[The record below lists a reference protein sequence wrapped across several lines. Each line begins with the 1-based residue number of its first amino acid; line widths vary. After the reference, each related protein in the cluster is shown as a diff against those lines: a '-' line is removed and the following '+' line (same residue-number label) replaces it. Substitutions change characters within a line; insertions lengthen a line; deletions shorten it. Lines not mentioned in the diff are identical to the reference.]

1 MRINTGA
8 RLAPLRVNGM
18 PNIPSFIIRS
28 VSLGIGLAMDAF
40 SVSVTDGLKETN
52 MSRARA
58 LFIAGIY
65 GGFQFLMPLLGWGCV
80 KLLEQAFTAFQPFVP
95 WIALGLLL
103 FLGGRMVREGLCRGP
118 EAEEEGPSQG
128 QKSLATLLLQGL
140 ATSID
145 ALSVGF
151 TISEYSFKGALGA
164 ALIIGLVT
172 AGLCLVGLRLGRYF
186 GGKIVK
192 QACILGGIILILV
205 GVEIVL
211 SHL

>member
-1 MRINTGA
+1 MRINRGA

-18 PNIPSFIIRS
+18 PNILSFIIRS
-28 VSLGIGLAMDAF
+28 VSLGLGLAMDAF

-103 FLGGRMVREGLCRGP
+103 FLGGRMVREGLC
-118 EAEEEGPSQG
+118 
-128 QKSLATLLLQGL
+128 
-140 ATSID
+140 
-145 ALSVGF
+145 
-151 TISEYSFKGALGA
+151 
-164 ALIIGLVT
+164 
-172 AGLCLVGLRLGRYF
+172 LVGLRLGRYF

-205 GVEIVL
+205 GGGDRLEPPLGKPVILRPLGRRIPLLERKAI
-211 SHL
+211 S

>member
-1 MRINTGA
+1 
-8 RLAPLRVNGM
+8 
-18 PNIPSFIIRS
+18 
-28 VSLGIGLAMDAF
+28 MDAF

-103 FLGGRMVREGLCRGP
+103 FLGGRMVREGLC
-118 EAEEEGPSQG
+118 
-128 QKSLATLLLQGL
+128 
-140 ATSID
+140 
-145 ALSVGF
+145 
-151 TISEYSFKGALGA
+151 
-164 ALIIGLVT
+164 
-172 AGLCLVGLRLGRYF
+172 LVGLRLGRYF
-186 GGKIVK
+186 GEIIVK